1 MKFSAIKYIKIYK
14 ILQNAEVIIY
24 LCFYKIL
31 KIYKIT
37 KNIEVYCI
45 QY

>member
-1 MKFSAIKYIKIYK
+1 MKFGTTKYIKIYK
-14 ILQNAEVIIY
+14 ILQNDEVIIY

-31 KIYKIT
+31 KIDKIT

>member
-1 MKFSAIKYIKIYK
+1 MKFDTTKYIKIYK
-14 ILQNAEVIIY
+14 ILQNIEVIIY
-24 LCFYKIL
+24 LYLYKIL
-31 KIYKIT
+31 KIDKIT